1 MLRPDR
7 RAVCCVKKEKLPAQV
22 CEHTQTLFYF
32 YLGEEVKYFEYFI
45 FYHSILGRVCRN
57 ICTVAF
63 HCSIFTYGDHHL
75 RAEGVAG

>member
-1 MLRPDR
+1 ML
-7 RAVCCVKKEKLPAQV
+7 
-22 CEHTQTLFYF
+22 CEEREATCAGVRTHTNTFFYF

-45 FYHSILGRVCRN
+45 FYHSILGGVCRN

>member
-1 MLRPDR
+1 MLTPDR

-45 FYHSILGRVCRN
+45 FYHSILGDV
-57 ICTVAF
+57 
-63 HCSIFTYGDHHL
+63 
-75 RAEGVAG
+75 